1 MSMLLTD
8 VHGPMETFVL
18 PPGMYLRPEDAGNL
32 YTTLSANPNVFFQ
45 RAAHP
50 GMMY

>member
-1 MSMLLTD
+1 MTHFFLD
-8 VHGPMETFVL
+8 IHGPMETFVL
-18 PPGMYLRPEDAGNL
+18 PQGIYLRPEDTGNL

-45 RAAHP
+45 RAHT

>member
-1 MSMLLTD
+1 MLLAD